1 MKRKISLIWKLP
13 LLFLIALS
21 CTELDLNETNKG
33 NPGDLSLDARS
44 SLSKEL
50 LDSTL
55 RAERLAKTNENVG
68 PTQETFAIAA
78 TSVNYAPQAT
88 VSAESTYPG
97 YSVLKIKDRIRT
109 TTVGPSYSW
118 ANNFPAGGKLPESV
132 FLKFTSLK
140 TVDRID
146 IYTSSGYALQN
157 YTIQYRITPTGSWK
171 NLVVVT
177 GNTAIIRTHTFAA
190 VNLLEVQI
198 ICQLGPPN
206 QTIYGRLNE
215 VEIYG
220 PAEPPLPPISTENG
234 MLVFNSLN
242 DINLAVD
249 YLEYKYDQYSDAF
262 VSQYPGYTDDQLAD
276 VEDVVGFN
284 DEQPYLDFEN
294 QYGITSLRSVLT
306 AQEENWLATTS
317 GDEFAGSPDPDDSY
331 MDDVEVRTLVNQYGE
346 IKVGSLYY
354 VFLSDGSYY
363 QYAAG
368 GGTSTTSL
376 RNLQPGEPL
385 PANVKHISPESAM
398 VAAAIPVC
406 RATVKNKGWVYN
418 GDKTWRMKYK
428 VKASDGPFGGPGKA
442 KAITKSA
449 RKKNGRWKNKS
460 ATIGAYVYGSV
471 VGTDCTGGTN
481 IESNVKEKKRRK
493 VKVKVYYTNGRVL
506 NGGVISEHWHSKITG
521 FHRQALTW

>member
-1 MKRKISLIWKLP
+1 MKRKNQSIWKLP

-21 CTELDLNETNKG
+21 CTDLDVNEENKTKLN
-33 NPGDLSLDARS
+33 DVSLGARS

-55 RAERLAKTNENVG
+55 HAERLVKGNKNAEPSQETFS
-68 PTQETFAIAA
+68 QETFALPT
-78 TSVNYAPQAT
+78 TSVNYAPEAT

-97 YSVLKIKDRIRT
+97 YSVLKIKDKIRT

-157 YTIQYRITPTGSWK
+157 YTIQYRVTPTGVWK

-177 GNTAIIRTHTFAA
+177 GNTSIIRTHTFTA

-220 PAEPPLPPISTENG
+220 PAEPPLPSISTENG
-234 MLVFNSLN
+234 MFVFNSLN
-242 DINLAVD
+242 DVNLAVD

-276 VEDVVGFN
+276 VEDSVGFN

-294 QYGITSLRSVLT
+294 RYGITSLRSVLT
-306 AQEENWLATTS
+306 AQEEYWLATTS

-363 QYAAG
+363 TYAAG
-368 GGTSTTSL
+368 GAATSASFST
-376 RNLQPGEPL
+376 
-385 PANVKHISPESAM
+385 
-398 VAAAIPVC
+398 AAVEGC
-406 RATVKNKGWVYN
+406 RSTVKNKGWVYN
-418 GDKTWRMKYK
+418 ADKTWRMKYK
-428 VKASDGPFGGPGKA
+428 VKASNGPFGGPGKA

-460 ATIGAYVYGSV
+460 ATIGAYVFGSI
-471 VGTDCTGGTN
+471 VGTDCTGGQN
-481 IESNVKEKKRRK
+481 FESVIKEKKRRK
-493 VKVKVYYTNGRVL
+493 VKVKVYYDNGKVL
-506 NGGVISEHWHSKITG
+506 KGAVMSKHSHSKITG
-521 FHRQALTW
+521 VYTHALTW